1 MPLWQWVL
9 DIVGGL
15 LLLVLLYG
23 VALVVR
29 RRWIARD
36 GGTFELSYRVRSDR
50 AGRGWVLGVGRY
62 SGDLL
67 EFFRIFSA
75 VPRAMRTLDR
85 ADLSYE
91 GQRSA
96 AGSEGHAL
104 YAGHVVIA
112 LRTPAGPVELAL
124 SPEALTGFQ
133 AWLEGAPP
141 GRGRRRH

>member
-9 DIVGGL
+9 DGVGAL

-67 EFFRIFSA
+67 EFFRIFS
-75 VPRAMRTLDR
+75 VLPRPMRTLDR
-85 ADLSYE
+85 ADLSYD
-91 GQRSA
+91 GQREA
-96 AGSEGHAL
+96 TGVEGHAL
-104 YAGHVVIA
+104 YSDHVIVVVG
-112 LRTPAGPVELAL
+112 TDAGPVELAM
-124 SPEALTGFQ
+124 SSEALTGFL
-133 AWLEGAPP
+133 AWVEAAPP
-141 GRGRRRH
+141 GRGRRSH